1 MAQESDKL
9 TVSHFSAIF
18 LNYTL
23 KAV

>member
-1 MAQESDKL
+1 VAQESDKL